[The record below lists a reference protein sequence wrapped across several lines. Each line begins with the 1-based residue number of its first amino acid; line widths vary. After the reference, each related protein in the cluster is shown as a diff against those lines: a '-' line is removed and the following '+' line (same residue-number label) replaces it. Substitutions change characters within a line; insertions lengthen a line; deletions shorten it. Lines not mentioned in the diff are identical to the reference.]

1 MTCEFVTKII
11 RLFKIFVNKYKN
23 GREIGYNTNIIIE
36 EKEKKMAVIH
46 LTKDNFK
53 EEVLESNV
61 PVLVDFWAT
70 WCGPCQMVGPV
81 IEEIAGEVTDAK
93 ICKVDVDANPELA
106 RDYRVMSIPTLM
118 VFKNGEAVKREVGAK
133 PKAEILDMLR

>member
-1 MTCEFVTKII
+1 MK
-11 RLFKIFVNKYKN
+11 
-23 GREIGYNTNIIIE
+23 IGYNSDILLKEILRYE
-36 EKEKKMAVIH
+36 GKEKEMAVLH

-53 EEVLESNV
+53 EEVLEAKV

-106 RDYRVMSIPTLM
+106 REYKVMSIPTLM
-118 VFKNGEAVKREVGAK
+118 VFKDGASVRREIGAK
-133 PKAEILDMLR
+133 PKDEILAMLR

>member
-1 MTCEFVTKII
+1 
-11 RLFKIFVNKYKN
+11 
-23 GREIGYNTNIIIE
+23 
-36 EKEKKMAVIH
+36 MAVLH
-46 LTKDNFK
+46 LTKENFK

-93 ICKVDVDANPELA
+93 ICKVDVDAQPELA
-106 RDYRVMSIPTLM
+106 REYRVMSIPTLM
-118 VFKNGEAVKREVGAK
+118 VFKDGQVVKREVGARSK
-133 PKAEILDMLR
+133 QEILYMLQ

>member
-81 IEEIAGEVTDAK
+81 VEEIAGEVTDAK